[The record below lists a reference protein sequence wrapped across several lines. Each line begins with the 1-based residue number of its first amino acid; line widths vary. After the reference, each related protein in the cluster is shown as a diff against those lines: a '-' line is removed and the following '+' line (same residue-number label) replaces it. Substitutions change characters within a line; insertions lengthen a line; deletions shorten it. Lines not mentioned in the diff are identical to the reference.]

1 MGGIAKRLKNSVYIT
16 KVGQGVLGLTFGNE
30 STLSDLLNELFPKIK
45 KTTYF
50 ITGDR
55 ELAQDAAIETL
66 VRIWLNRDKIPAV
79 NSLDAWVHRIAL
91 NESRKLLR
99 SKRRR
104 AWIPLGNLDAAATLS
119 EASSSE
125 GSPDKAVEETVM
137 RSAIRQLDLP
147 HREVIFLRFFA
158 DLDCGHSEE
167 TREYF
172 RLS

>member
-16 KVGQGVLGLTFGNE
+16 KVGQGVLGLTFGDE
-30 STLSDLLNELFPKIK
+30 SNLSDLLNELFPTIK
-45 KTTYF
+45 RTTYF
-50 ITGDR
+50 FTGDR
-55 ELAQDAAIETL
+55 ELAQEAAIETL

-125 GSPDKAVEETVM
+125 GLPDKAVEETVI